1 MTTTEINNDVFI
13 NFVLDASG
21 SMGSQVEGTI
31 DGVRQFLADQ
41 AALPGE
47 ARLSL
52 TLFDTSFEA
61 RFVGKKL
68 GKVPPFGTPEN
79 AYRPGGMTALL
90 DAVGTTIQGT
100 DAWLAAH
107 PKFKGKVTCVILTD
121 GQENSSR
128 IWHINKPGGDVE
140 HDLGALIKARQESG
154 WSFVFLGAG
163 GSDWLE
169 RTFGAY
175 VPKGTILRTNAT
187 SKGSRQAYAG
197 VSHAMTRSRVTSA
210 AFAVA
215 QDEVLVQGEDL
226 GIKDSPAARQALVK
240 GMSADSIEGVGEA
253 RREFQ
258 ASQT

>member
-1 MTTTEINNDVFI
+1 MTTNNDCLI

-21 SMGSQVEGTI
+21 SMCSQVEGTI

-47 ARLSL
+47 SRLSL
-52 TLFDTSFEA
+52 TLFDTSFHA

-68 GKVPPFGTPEN
+68 SKVPTFGGEGN
-79 AYRPGGMTALL
+79 EYQPGGMTALL

-107 PKFKGKVTCVILTD
+107 PKFKGKVMCVILTD

-128 IWHINKPGGDVE
+128 IWHINTRGGDPE
-140 HDLGALIKARQESG
+140 HDLGALIKARRESG
-154 WSFVFLGAG
+154 WEFVFLGAG
-163 GSDWLE
+163 GSGWLE

-175 VPKGTILRTNAT
+175 VPKGAIVRTVAT

-197 VSHAMTRSRVTSA
+197 VSHAMTRSRVSGA
-210 AFAVA
+210 AFAVT
-215 QDEVLVQGEDL
+215 QDEVLV
-226 GIKDSPAARQALVK
+226 
-240 GMSADSIEGVGEA
+240 
-253 RREFQ
+253 
-258 ASQT
+258 SQD